1 MPNRRLKL
9 LPIMLVLI
17 LALLQYRLWFQSGGI
32 KDMMH
37 LKKQLAVET
46 QQNELLKKRNQAL
59 IKQVEYLQKNNS
71 AIESRARREL
81 GMVKKGETFYQVI
94 K

>member
-1 MPNRRLKL
+1 MPNRRLKP

-17 LALLQYRLWFQSGGI
+17 LAVLQYRLWFQSGGI